1 MTTTTTTRETGP
13 ICAICADQFHAE
25 ATPLDVAVILDVSGI
40 AGDPTL
46 PDGTD
51 DELTCGET
59 CADLVAEN
67 ARALELEV
75 PVLAWLDPRRGPKG
89 PLSRVRPARPHPMK
103 IAVDVAGKVQRLVR
117 HFGRHDRQA
126 GLNVA
131 LGDINEEV
139 NPPVRVV
146 LPVASR
152 SSPRFSEQLDGL
164 VLLAQI
170 KRPNGGGE
178 PDSGI
183 GTS

>member
-1 MTTTTTTRETGP
+1 
-13 ICAICADQFHAE
+13 
-25 ATPLDVAVILDVSGI
+25 
-40 AGDPTL
+40 
-46 PDGTD
+46 
-51 DELTCGET
+51 
-59 CADLVAEN
+59 
-67 ARALELEV
+67 
-75 PVLAWLDPRRGPKG
+75 
-89 PLSRVRPARPHPMK
+89 MK
-103 IAVDVAGKVQRLVR
+103 IGVDVAGKVQRLVR
-117 HFGRHDRQA
+117 HFDRHDRQA

-164 VLLAQI
+164 ALLAQI

-178 PDSGI
+178 PGSGI